1 MAYGSDITE
10 SGEYRNIAFAL
21 SNPSAGSSYTLTDFN
36 YDVSINTMPFFLL
49 QSDNSPYRRVTAQY
63 RKDQYDQTREAGEQ
77 SLTGWWFRSQSS
89 FHLGQGIKYF
99 EPAQDEGLRFQYTES
114 KGLDVWTRGQATLLR
129 SSTPTHATSG
139 TFHTNGRPYQYLRSI
154 RFTQNS
160 NTYDAVLLHDGF
172 DIDKVFPTIT
182 VSINNKALTSN
193 VATLTTT
200 SAHGLCVGMEIII
213 TGVDATFN
221 GTYTITGVPTTTTF
235 TYAKTASNVAS
246 TPVSPVG
253 TGTTN
258 VIHFVDY
265 NAGTDD
271 PVFAYCDD
279 GTNAYWLTNDTVSG
293 KLEVNKK
300 ALNAP
305 GSTAATVM
313 FTSPGITVTNG
324 AMEFVKERIVMAAND
339 KIYEFAPNA
348 TSLPTALYTHPDN
361 GFVFTSIT
369 ASGTAIYV
377 AGYNRIQ
384 STITKFTLDA
394 DGTMPTLTFGTVAAE
409 MPVGEIIFRIYEY
422 LGYMLI
428 GTNYGIRLAVVAD
441 DGSINYGPLI
451 VETDQPCYDFA
462 ARDSFVWCATSVEG
476 EAGVIRLDL
485 GNFIAQLVPAYAFDV
500 YSPGSSTTHK
510 TTACAFIG
518 QTNRLAYATA
528 YNSTSGYVYME
539 NATELLASGYLQTGY
554 IRYNTLEDKIFKFI
568 IPRVDTTNGAT
579 AVYSVDAEGT
589 EYNIGGAAQGVPVQ
603 EYGVPYPLGPQEYVA
618 FKFVINRSASDT
630 TKGPLFTGYQVKAL
644 PAVPRQRLIQLPVA
658 CYDHESDSLG
668 NEVGYEGR
676 AWDRLSQLESIES
689 RGDTVRIEDF
699 RTGEVVIALIE
710 ELDFRNVA
718 PSDKRFTGYG
728 GLLIVTARTV

>member
-10 SGEYRNIAFAL
+10 AGEYKNIAFAL
-21 SNPSAGSSYTLTDFN
+21 SNPVAASSYTLQDFN
-36 YDVSINTMPFFLL
+36 YDVSINTMPFFLF
-49 QSDNSPYRRVTAQY
+49 QGDSAPYRRVTAQY

-99 EPAQDEGLRFQYTES
+99 EPSQDEGLRFQYTES

-129 SSTPTHATSG
+129 SSATTHNTSG
-139 TFHTNGRPYQYLRSI
+139 EFHPNGRPYQYMRPI

-160 NTYDAVLLHDGF
+160 NTYDGVLLHDGY
-172 DIDKVFPTIT
+172 DIDKVIPTIT

-200 SAHGLCVGMEIII
+200 VAHGLCTGMEIVI

-246 TPVSPVG
+246 TAVSPVG
-253 TGTTN
+253 TGTSN

-271 PVFAYCDD
+271 PVYAVCDD
-279 GTNAYWLTNDTVSG
+279 GTTAYWLTNDTVSG

-300 ALNAP
+300 ALNEP

-313 FTSPGITVTNG
+313 FTSPGITVNNG
-324 AMEFVKERIVMAAND
+324 VMEFVKERIVMAANN
-339 KIYEFAPNA
+339 KVYEFATNA
-348 TSLPTALYTHPDN
+348 GALPTALYSHPDS
-361 GFVFTSIT
+361 GFAFTSISS
-369 ASGTAIYV
+369 SGTAIYI

-384 STITKFTLDA
+384 STITKFTLDT
-394 DGTMPTLTFGTVAAE
+394 DGTMPSLTFGTVAAE
-409 MPVGEIIFRIYEY
+409 MPIGEIIYRIFEY
-422 LGYMLI
+422 LGYMVI
-428 GTNYGIRLAVVAD
+428 GTNYGIRLAVIAD
-441 DGSINYGPLI
+441 DGSISYGPLI
-451 VETDQPCYDFA
+451 VETSQPCYDFA

-476 EAGVIRLDL
+476 EAGLIRMDL
-485 GNFIAQLVPAYAFDV
+485 GNLTAQLVPAYAFDV
-500 YSPGSSTTHK
+500 YYPGSSTTNR

-518 QTNRLAYATA
+518 QTNRVAYATSF
-528 YNSTSGYVYME
+528 NGSSGYVYME
-539 NATELLASGYLQTGY
+539 NASQLLSTGYLQTGY
-554 IRYNTLEDKIFKFI
+554 VRYNTLEDKIFKFI
-568 IPRVDTTNGAT
+568 IPRVDTTNGST
-579 AVYSVDAEGT
+579 SVISIDSDGN
-589 EYNIGGAAQGVPVQ
+589 EYAIGGAAQNTATQ
-603 EYGVPYPLGPQEYVA
+603 EYGIPYPLGPQEYVG
-618 FKFVINRSASDT
+618 FKFTINRSTSDD
-630 TKGPLFTGYQVKAL
+630 TKGPLFTGYQIKAL
-644 PAVPRQRLIQLPVA
+644 PAVPRQRLIQLPIA

-676 AWDRLSQLESIES
+676 AWDRLSQLETIES
-689 RGDTVRIEDF
+689 AGDTVRIEDF